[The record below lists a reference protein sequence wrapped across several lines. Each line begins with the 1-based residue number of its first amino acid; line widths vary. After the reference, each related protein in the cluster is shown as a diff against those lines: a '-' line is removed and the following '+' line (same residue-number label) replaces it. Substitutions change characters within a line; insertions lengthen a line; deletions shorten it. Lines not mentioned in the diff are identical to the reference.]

1 MTQIIGASA
10 LINVAQTQIGE
21 DSINTVN
28 ARDLHKFL
36 GVKTQFS
43 IWLTK
48 RIDKFNFTEGEDF
61 IKVELPAGSAM
72 SSNIVELGDLHKPN
86 QKILAVESMGY
97 ESFGQQG
104 RIEYAISIDMAK
116 ELSMIENNDKG
127 KEARKYFI
135 QCEKTAK
142 AITQAPAL
150 IPTNYIEALE
160 FLVASEKTKA
170 VMAAELQVAAP
181 KIEFY
186 DAVSSEGS
194 LNELNYTL
202 KEAANLL
209 GTGRTRFS
217 VWLQDN
223 GYMTEKRQPYQS
235 VLTAG
240 HMSVKIKVHKE
251 FVGYGEYVEHKQYT
265 PYVTGKGLTYFAKKV
280 PESLKGE

>member
-1 MTQIIGASA
+1 MTIIT
-10 LINVAQTQIGE
+10 VAQTQIGE

-28 ARDLHKFL
+28 ARELHTYL
-36 GVKTQFS
+36 GVGKKFS
-43 IWLTK
+43 DWIK
-48 RIDKFNFTEGEDF
+48 DRIDAYSFEDG
-61 IKVELPAGSAM
+61 IDYITAESLSTPNLGSTKAR
-72 SSNIVELGDLHKPN
+72 P
-86 QKILAVESMGY
+86 QKI
-97 ESFGQQG
+97 
-104 RIEYAISIDMAK
+104 IEYHVSLDMAK
-116 ELSMIENNDKG
+116 ELSMVDRGIKG
-127 KEARKYFI
+127 KEARKYFLE
-135 QCEKTAK
+135 CEKTAK
-142 AITQAPAL
+142 AVTQAPAL

-160 FLVASEKTKA
+160 FLVASEKAKA
-170 VMAAELQVAAP
+170 VMAVELQVAAP

-186 DAVSSEGS
+186 DTVSSEGS
-194 LNELNYTL
+194 LNDLNYTL

-217 VWLQDN
+217 AWLQDN

-251 FVGYGEYVEHKQYT
+251 YVGYGQIVEHVQYT